1 MIMEDAKIVRKT
13 SYCLE
18 ILYDKW
24 INILVYV
31 CKGRN
36 CIYSVIRFNILY
48 LVI

>member
-24 INILVYV
+24 IPFIISAILIVYL
-31 CKGRN
+31 
-36 CIYSVIRFNILY
+36 IL
-48 LVI
+48 I

>member
-24 INILVYV
+24 INVYWFTFV
-31 CKGRN
+31 IVGIIITMLLGL
-36 CIYSVIRFNILY
+36 IYY
-48 LVI
+48 T

>member
-24 INILVYV
+24 INMKID
-31 CKGRN
+31 N
-36 CIYSVIRFNILY
+36 
-48 LVI
+48 

>member
-24 INILVYV
+24 INIYQFIFVIVGTMLL
-31 CKGRN
+31 GL
-36 CIYSVIRFNILY
+36 IYY
-48 LVI
+48 T

>member
-24 INILVYV
+24 IYLFAFVIVGTMLL
-31 CKGRN
+31 GL
-36 CIYSVIRFNILY
+36 IYY
-48 LVI
+48 T